1 MNDGESLLL
10 RNVTTILEYIQLPP
24 IGSSHLREVEKK
36 MRHSSHRIEVGEFE
50 SIQYCTIYLYDE
62 RHMSQL
68 IRYRSV
74 ASNGLKKKHR
84 VYYKSNNF
92 FVTNVA
98 SYSSMF
104 GSLICCT
111 ILHLSGEFSLS
122 KQ

>member
-36 MRHSSHRIEVGEFE
+36 MRHSNHRIEVGE
-50 SIQYCTIYLYDE
+50 SNRYSTIYLYDE
-62 RHMSQL
+62 RQVSQL

-104 GSLICCT
+104 VSLICCT
-111 ILHLSGEFSLS
+111 ILHLSGELSLS